1 MAHKINSRS
10 AKKKP
15 NLTRTPVALNQER
28 SRTRRDDPEAFLTGA
43 EKHDIDTAEE
53 TRKLNAEA
61 RTKLRANGKNS
72 NLYALRGTTQQQ
84 RLIQYAAEEENLSIQ
99 KLLASLIFPVLEEKY
114 GQNLPLNNI

>member
-1 MAHKINSRS
+1 MASKINN
-10 AKKKP
+10 KNHTGK
-15 NLTRTPVALNQER
+15 LTRRPVGLDQ
-28 SRTRRDDPEAFLTGA
+28 TRRKHSDPEAFLNGA

-99 KLLASLIFPVLEEKY
+99 KLLASLAFPILEEKY
-114 GQNLPLNNI
+114 GADLPLNNI

>member
-43 EKHDIDTAEE
+43 EKHDRRRNTQTQRRSANE
-53 TRKLNAEA
+53 TPC
-61 RTKLRANGKNS
+61 
-72 NLYALRGTTQQQ
+72 Q
-84 RLIQYAAEEENLSIQ
+84 R
-99 KLLASLIFPVLEEKY
+99 
-114 GQNLPLNNI
+114 